1 MSIENLSIDKMIEIM
16 HKPETQNW
24 VHKFISNHYGDSNLT
39 EEEIIKL
46 KDIVDMCNSIYN
58 YSGSDTG
65 ISDEEYD
72 ILYEKLELS
81 NDGDTDITTPI
92 INNKLKVGY
101 HKYKSLR
108 GTLDKIYYLSEEDGK
123 EVANKS
129 RRGLPE
135 WVESSQRK
143 IKEVTGEN
151 INLWNEEVYVFPKW
165 DGVSCIF
172 EFTKNG
178 KLDRALTRGFTETNE
193 AQIVTH
199 IFEDS
204 VVGPWTGKDYPY
216 GIKTEIMMSEDDLA
230 TYNNIYNTN
239 YKNSRSIVS
248 SIMNSDEKDD
258 RIKYLQIMSLRTS
271 EIINGEE
278 SLQSLTPGAFNRPF
292 LRCRLK
298 DIDKIKDFAFANR
311 YVNGLRCDGA
321 VIYIINERIQK
332 ILGRENNKQKF
343 EVAFKF
349 TEETGYSKVKD
360 VKFTIGL
367 FGRINPVLEI
377 KPIKLKGNTITN
389 ISLGSIARFN
399 DLKLAK
405 GDKVKVLYDIIPYAV
420 YDNKD
425 ENCKRSGEEPF
436 EAPKFCPECGDPLVT
451 KVDLTP
457 REFTLH
463 KMIEPDSISDN
474 IEDYAILYCSNKDC
488 PCRKK
493 GRILNY
499 FNKMHID
506 GISYATVDTLYDEGY
521 LKTLQDIYRLKS
533 QRKSLVKI
541 PGFGEQSVSLI
552 IDAIDANREVTDA
565 QFLGALGIESVSQK
579 TFEKVLSEIPYDTLI
594 DECINGNLKDISN
607 MLCLVKGISDITAN
621 KIIFGLRDSEDIIL
635 DLEHELTL
643 IPYRSNK
650 ASFKVCFTKIRD
662 NIMEKFISSIGGQ
675 VVDSL
680 TKDTNLVIIPMRG
693 VESSKVTKAQKYG
706 IPVIPIEEAESYIK
720 EHFIK

>member
-1 MSIENLSIDKMIEIM
+1 MSIEKLSINDMIEIM
-16 HKPETQNW
+16 HNQETQTW
-24 VHKFISNHYGDSNLT
+24 IKKFIHNHYGDNNLS
-39 EEEIIKL
+39 EEEIIRL

-72 ILYEKLELS
+72 ILYEKLELL
-81 NDGDTDITTPI
+81 NDGDINITTPI
-92 INNKLKVGY
+92 INNKLNVGF

-123 EVANKS
+123 DVINKS

-143 IKEVTGEN
+143 IKETTGRI
-151 INLWNEEVYVFPKW
+151 INLWDTEVYVFPKW

-172 EFTKNG
+172 EFSKDG
-178 KLDRALTRGFTETNE
+178 KLERALTRGFTETNE

-204 VVGPWTGKDYPY
+204 VVGPWNNRKFPY
-216 GIKTEIMMSEDDLA
+216 GVKTEIMMSESDLA
-230 TYNNIYNTN
+230 NYNSMYNTN
-239 YKNSRSIVS
+239 FKNSRSIVS
-248 SIMNSDEKDD
+248 SIMNSDEKDN
-258 RIKYLQIMSLRTS
+258 RIKYLQIMSLRMS
-271 EIINGEE
+271 EIIHGEE

-298 DIDKIKDFAFANR
+298 DVDRIKDFAFANR
-311 YVNGLRCDGA
+311 YVDGLRCDGA
-321 VIYIINERIQK
+321 VIYIIDEDIQR

-360 VKFTIGL
+360 IKFTIGL

-399 DLKLAK
+399 ELQLAK
-405 GDKVKVLYDIIPYAV
+405 GDRIKVLYDIIPYCV
-420 YDNKD
+420 FD
-425 ENCKRSGEEPF
+425 ENDDNCRRSNEPVLR
-436 EAPKFCPECGDPLVT
+436 APEFCPECGSTLTT
-451 KVDLTP
+451 KTNND
-457 REFTLH
+457 
-463 KMIEPDSISDN
+463 DG
-474 IEDYAILYCSNKDC
+474 AILYCDNKEC

-506 GISYATVDTLYDEGY
+506 GISYATVDELYNEGY
-521 LKTLQDIYRLKS
+521 LTTIQDIYKLKS
-533 QRKSLVKI
+533 KRKNLTKI
-541 PGFGEQSVSLI
+541 PGFGDQSVSLI
-552 IDAIDANREVTDA
+552 LDAIDANREVTDA

-579 TFEKVLSEIPYDTLI
+579 TFEKVLSEIPYDTLL
-594 DECINGNLKDISN
+594 DTCINGTLDDSSN
-607 MLCLVKGISDITAN
+607 MLCLIRGISDITAN
-621 KIIFGLRDSEDIIL
+621 KIIFGLRDSEDLIL
-635 DLEHELTL
+635 ELENELTL
-643 IPYRSNK
+643 IPYRSNRG
-650 ASFKVCFTKIRD
+650 SFKVCFTKIRD
-662 NIMEKFISSIGGQ
+662 EKLEKIIMSMGGQ
-675 VVDSL
+675 VVDSV
-680 TKDTNLVIIPMRG
+680 TKDTNLLIIPMLG
-693 VESSKVTKAQKYG
+693 VESSKISKANKYG
-706 IPVIPIEEAESYIK
+706 VRVIPISDAETYIM
-720 EHFIK
+720 EHFTK

>member
-1 MSIENLSIDKMIEIM
+1 MSIENLSIEKMIEVM
-16 HKPETQNW
+16 HSSETQNW
-24 VHKFISNHYGDSNLT
+24 INRFISNHHGDINLT
-39 EEEIIKL
+39 EDEIIKL

-58 YSGSDTG
+58 YSGNDTG
-65 ISDEEYD
+65 ISDETYD
-72 ILYEKLELS
+72 ILYEKLEMTNS
-81 NDGDTDITTPI
+81 EDANITTPI

-123 EVANKS
+123 DVVNKS

-143 IKEVTGEN
+143 IRDITGEN
-151 INLWNEEVYVFPKW
+151 INLWEKEVYVFPKW

-172 EFTKNG
+172 EFSKDG
-178 KLDRALTRGFTETNE
+178 KLERALTRGFTETNE

-204 VVGPWTGKDYPY
+204 VVGPWTGRDHPY

-230 TYNNIYNTN
+230 TYNAIYNTD

-258 RIKYLQIMSLRTS
+258 RIKYLQIMSLRMS
-271 EIINGEE
+271 EIINDEE

-292 LRCRLK
+292 LRCQLK
-298 DIDKIKDFAFANR
+298 DVDKIKDFAFANR

-321 VIYIINERIQK
+321 VIYIIDERIQK

-360 VKFTIGL
+360 VNFTIGL

-399 DLKLAK
+399 SLKLAK
-405 GDKVKVLYDIIPYAV
+405 GDKVKVLYDIIPYCV
-420 YDNKD
+420 FDETD
-425 ENCKRSGEEPF
+425 ENCKRSGNTPF
-436 EAPKFCPECGDPLVT
+436 EAPDVCPECGESL
-451 KVDLTP
+451 KS
-457 REFTLH
+457 
-463 KMIEPDSISDN
+463 IETSYRDHENDAVITE
-474 IEDYAILYCSNKDC
+474 ITTLYCDNKEC

-506 GISYATVDTLYDEGY
+506 GISYATVDTLYEQGY
-521 LKTLQDIYRLKS
+521 LKSIQDIYKLKS

-541 PGFGEQSVSLI
+541 PGFGDQSVSII
-552 IDAIDANREVTDA
+552 IDAIDSNREVTDA
-565 QFLGALGIESVSQK
+565 QFLGSLGIESVSQK
-579 TFEKVLSEIPYDTLI
+579 TFEKVLNEIPYDTLI
-594 DECINGNLKDISN
+594 DICINGKLKDAAD
-607 MLCLVKGISDITAN
+607 MLCLINGISDKTAN
-621 KIIFGLRDSEDIIL
+621 KIIFGLRDAEELIL
-635 DLEHELTL
+635 DLENELTL
-643 IPYRSNK
+643 IPYKSNK
-650 ASFKVCFTKIRD
+650 SSFKVCFTKIRD
-662 NIMEKFISSIGGQ
+662 ENMENYIINLGGQ

-680 TKDTNLVIIPMRG
+680 TKDTNLVIIPMKG

-706 IPVIPIEEAESYIK
+706 IPVIPIEDAESYIR